1 MKPTEKQ
8 LIALREAI
16 EKDPSVSEKRR
27 RHILAVER
35 MAVTLGELYAPESIG
50 VLRAAA
56 LLHDLTKEYTTE
68 RHLELLGRAGKA
80 VREVELSAPKTL
92 HAMTAAQLIPELY
105 PELADSEV
113 VSAVRWHTTGRAGMT
128 LIEKLIFLADYIDES
143 RSFEDCV
150 ALRRM
155 FFDADLQNMTE
166 SERLSHL
173 DAVLTAAYRMTIS
186 ALVSESSCINPNTLE
201 AYNELV
207 CRSNKN

>member
-105 PELADSEV
+105 GGEISK
-113 VSAVRWHTTGRAGMT
+113 AGQCIVC
-128 LIEKLIFLADYIDES
+128 LP
-143 RSFEDCV
+143 
-150 ALRRM
+150 
-155 FFDADLQNMTE
+155 N
-166 SERLSHL
+166 RLSL
-173 DAVLTAAYRMTIS
+173 YFEGGSVDGVTG
-186 ALVSESSCINPNTLE
+186 
-201 AYNELV
+201 
-207 CRSNKN
+207 

>member
-1 MKPTEKQ
+1 MIEVS
-8 LIALREAI
+8 LI
-16 EKDPSVSEKRR
+16 EKLRRDVECAEMSEKRR
-27 RHILAVER
+27 AHTLAVEK
-35 MAVTLGELYAPESIG
+35 MAVRIGEIYAPDKLG
-50 VLRAAA
+50 VLSAAA
-56 LLHDLTKEYTTE
+56 LLHDITKEYSTE
-68 RHLELLGRAGKA
+68 RQIEICRAHGYEP
-80 VREVELSAPKTL
+80 RDIDIFAPKTF
-92 HAMTAAQLIPELY
+92 HARTAAMLIPELY

-128 LIEKLIFLADYIDES
+128 LIEKLIFLADYIDDS

-166 SERLSHL
+166 RERLSHL

-186 ALVSESSCINPNTLE
+186 ALVSESSCINPDTLE